1 MQDASAVAVGE
12 INYIDITG
20 TSATERAVTFACSD
34 AMPCSRLSLTG
45 VNLTRVGGG
54 STSSY
59 CHQAFGR
66 NVGDVVPESCLGEE
80 DFVRL
85 QAPST
90 AGALQGDTEDDAA
103 W

>member
-1 MQDASAVAVGE
+1 VQNASAVAVGE
-12 INYIDITG
+12 IDYIDITG

-34 AMPCSRLSLTG
+34 AMPCSRLSLTR

-54 STSSY
+54 NASAY

-66 NVGDVVPESCLGEE
+66 NVGDVVLASCLGKE

-85 QAPST
+85 H
-90 AGALQGDTEDDAA
+90 GDTEEDAD